1 MTGNIVFDVDVSD
14 INLTNLILHFQM
26 FSELTISDV
35 TPLRKDGL

>member
-26 FSELTISDV
+26 FSELTISDD
-35 TPLRKDGL
+35 PS